1 MSCFAHYRG
10 RVFHNLWSDL
20 ALLFPFLNHNRKSF
34 PKSSE
39 SGSASFVEQ
48 KKRGGP
54 QGKKEK
60 FIVSMIW
67 AMKKGNG
74 ILEKTTIFR
83 PTESDDSENVT

>member
-10 RVFHNLWSDL
+10 KVFHNLWSDL

-48 KKRGGP
+48 KKEGDHKER
-54 QGKKEK
+54 KK
-60 FIVSMIW
+60 S
-67 AMKKGNG
+67 
-74 ILEKTTIFR
+74 L
-83 PTESDDSENVT
+83 